1 MRANEALDAIA
12 EHHFRHVRSFHATAI
27 VIKRDLL
34 HVHVQWFDFVP
45 CIYVVL
51 RFMHL

>member
-12 EHHFRHVRSFHATAI
+12 ERNWMHVRSFHATAI

-34 HVHVQWFDFVP
+34 HVP
-45 CIYVVL
+45 
-51 RFMHL
+51 MG